1 MTSIVLS
8 QKYASGESR
17 HSTLINYGLK
27 CDGLEPISYH
37 LYPGLSDNGQE
48 TIESY
53 TKTDISSRGLSSTQ
67 AFAVIRL

>member
-17 HSTLINYGLK
+17 HSNLITH
-27 CDGLEPISYH
+27 GLEPISYH
-37 LYPGLSDNGQE
+37 LYPGLSDDGHE

-53 TKTDISSRGLSSTQ
+53 TETDISSRGLSSTQ

>member
-17 HSTLINYGLK
+17 HFTLITHDLK
-27 CDGLEPISYH
+27 DDGLEQISYH
-37 LYPGLSDNGQE
+37 LYPGLSDDGHE
-48 TIESY
+48 TIECY
-53 TKTDISSRGLSSTQ
+53 TENDIPSRGLSSTQ